1 LFYGEA
7 SFDREDFTPTPAL
20 PPQGGGGIKVASSR
34 GRGIGYARKGTDH
47 MKIAAVE
54 RYRRLCQKNESE
66 NYLLDKYIFRKIS
79 IYFTIVAIKLGL
91 TANQATF
98 LSLLAALGSLYFLMF
113 NTARDLLAAAVLIFL
128 YYILDHVDGELARY
142 HIATGRQTPSLQG
155 HYFDLLVHRYSSNLM
170 LFFMAISVYRL
181 FGYEYAV
188 LLGFVAC
195 IGVSSFPNVV
205 AAHVL
210 AGRLAHDPGLIESPE
225 TQRILQQLERKQGQ
239 IEEIRG
245 GPVARL
251 KKILGELL
259 FFPGHIIAIIA
270 VLIIDLFM
278 PQGFIL
284 FSYSINFRLL
294 FLVGMVLLFTLKTA
308 VQGYQWIVRFKDI
321 R

>member
-1 LFYGEA
+1 
-7 SFDREDFTPTPAL
+7 
-20 PPQGGGGIKVASSR
+20 
-34 GRGIGYARKGTDH
+34 
-47 MKIAAVE
+47 
-54 RYRRLCQKNESE
+54 
-66 NYLLDKYIFRKIS
+66 
-79 IYFTIVAIKLGL
+79 
-91 TANQATF
+91 

-294 FLVGMVLLFTLKTA
+294 FLVGMVLLFTLKAA

>member
-34 GRGIGYARKGTDH
+34 GMWIGYARKGTDH

-294 FLVGMVLLFTLKTA
+294 FLVGMVLLFTLKAA

>member
-1 LFYGEA
+1 MFYGEVG
-7 SFDREDFTPTPAL
+7 FDWEDFTPTPAL

-98 LSLLAALGSLYFLMF
+98 LSLLAALGSLYFLML

-210 AGRLAHDPGLIESPE
+210 AGRLAHDPGSSKARRRSGSCSSWSGSRSRSKRSGAGRRPGGRRSWASCSFSPD
-225 TQRILQQLERKQGQ
+225 ILLRSSLCSS
-239 IEEIRG
+239 
-245 GPVARL
+245 P
-251 KKILGELL
+251 ILLYRRAL
-259 FFPGHIIAIIA
+259 CSSRTP
-270 VLIIDLFM
+270 
-278 PQGFIL
+278 
-284 FSYSINFRLL
+284 
-294 FLVGMVLLFTLKTA
+294 
-308 VQGYQWIVRFKDI
+308 
-321 R
+321 

>member
-1 LFYGEA
+1 
-7 SFDREDFTPTPAL
+7 
-20 PPQGGGGIKVASSR
+20 
-34 GRGIGYARKGTDH
+34 

-294 FLVGMVLLFTLKTA
+294 FLVGMVLLFTLKAA

>member
-1 LFYGEA
+1 MFYGEVG
-7 SFDREDFTPTPAL
+7 FDWEDFTPTPAL

-34 GRGIGYARKGTDH
+34 GMWIGYARKGTDH

-294 FLVGMVLLFTLKTA
+294 FLVGMVLLFTLKAA